1 MIIYPVIAYR
11 YGDTHK
17 HSYTV
22 AVCDNLE
29 LAKQIADEQAVERAG
44 KYQIQVFKFTL
55 NQVIPWNR
63 MPEYT
68 VKSQREQL
76 KS

>member
-11 YGDTHK
+11 HGDTHK

-29 LAKQIADEQAVERAG
+29 LAKQIAVERAG

>member
-11 YGDTHK
+11 HGDTHK

-29 LAKQIADEQAVERAG
+29 LAKQIAVERAG

-68 VKSQREQL
+68 IKSQREQL